1 MVSVDTVIYILSGLV
16 ALLTVIMFSRKIRRS
31 GKKHDDP
38 WQTAAPTRQKSY
50 LAKERIK
57 QPRVVPPPQLFRQP

>member
-16 ALLTVIMFSRKIRRS
+16 ALLTVILFSRKIRRS
-31 GKKHDDP
+31 GKKQDDP
-38 WQTAAPTRQKSY
+38 WQTSAPTPQKSY

-57 QPRVVPPPQLFRQP
+57 QPRVVPPPHLFRQP